1 MRFLNVVHDGRKKL
15 AMRIEGGIVT
25 LDELQRITGRRYGNA
40 RCTDDIIR
48 MPRVGSEVTSD
59 LKMHLN
65 KLQGNMKDENDVKFL
80 PCVTRPGKVVCI
92 GLNYRKHANEVG
104 ATLPEVPVIFSKF
117 SDSVAGHLEDIPVP
131 PDGWNVDYEAELGL
145 VIGRTASMVSEE
157 AALSHVFGYFAAND
171 VSARELQMRTS
182 QWLLGKTPVN
192 FAPIGPDLVTPD
204 EAGSPGN
211 LEIRCRVNGELR
223 QHSNTSDMIFGCDSI
238 ISYVSGYFPLNPGD
252 ILLTG
257 TPEGVILGSR
267 GKYKWLTAGDIM
279 EVEIEKLGILRN
291 TLTERPRR

>member
-117 SDSVAGHLEDIPVP
+117 SDSVAGHL
-131 PDGWNVDYEAELGL
+131 
-145 VIGRTASMVSEE
+145 T
-157 AALSHVFGYFAAND
+157 F
-171 VSARELQMRTS
+171 
-182 QWLLGKTPVN
+182 
-192 FAPIGPDLVTPD
+192 
-204 EAGSPGN
+204 
-211 LEIRCRVNGELR
+211 
-223 QHSNTSDMIFGCDSI
+223 
-238 ISYVSGYFPLNPGD
+238 
-252 ILLTG
+252 
-257 TPEGVILGSR
+257 
-267 GKYKWLTAGDIM
+267 
-279 EVEIEKLGILRN
+279 
-291 TLTERPRR
+291 PRRGARFFIYLRRYRAVGEDCLCPAIAGHRGDAQYGAARNLPRCQGKDGACRQLLAAGAHCVSVAGADAPRRGNSRLV